1 MARALGDEMT
11 GEPAMLAI
19 GWDEDMD
26 VTPPTRKNLEE
37 ISNVLERCFLRKYVR
52 GTEKYLEFCN

>member
-1 MARALGDEMT
+1 MT

-52 GTEKYLEFCN
+52 GTEKYFFVINNSL